1 MPNRYARPARS
12 RTIDALQGASGRSGV
27 PAILRAMS
35 NSTPIYRRLALL
47 TQGGLDI
54 YRNKTAMGMLRF
66 RPADV
71 VCVIDPKH
79 AGQDLGK
86 LTGVGSGIPIVAT
99 VVEAIRLGMQWLVI
113 GVATPGGFL
122 PDALKPQV
130 YEAIRN
136 RIGVISGLHESV
148 NGDPNL
154 VSLSARYAVELVNL
168 RKVSDDENHIGVAG
182 ARRTKA
188 FRVLTVGTDANIGKT
203 TTALELERHL
213 RARGYNAR
221 YVPTGQDG
229 KLITGR
235 GVCIDRVIA
244 NFASGAV
251 ERLVIH
257 EARSADILVIEGQDS
272 ILSPPYSGVSL
283 AILHGS
289 CPDAMVLCHA
299 PMRTEHRHT
308 DVPIPPLPIY
318 RQLYEQLLS
327 PLHPGKVVAV
337 SLNTMGMDEQAASA
351 SLAGAERAC
360 GLPTADV
367 VREGAGEGTR
377 RLADALLAHARAC
390 GHRFAEHAGAATAP
404 QRGEQ
409 PPAPAAPAAA
419 GRVRGKPRRS

>member
-1 MPNRYARPARS
+1 
-12 RTIDALQGASGRSGV
+12 
-27 PAILRAMS
+27 MS
-35 NSTPIYRRLALL
+35 NSAPIYRRLALL

-54 YRNKTAMGMLRF
+54 FRNKTAMGMLRF
-66 RPADV
+66 RPVDV

-79 AGQDLGK
+79 AGQDLK
-86 LTGVGSGIPIVAT
+86 LLTGVGEGIPIVAT

-154 VSLSARYAVELVNL
+154 VSLAARYAVELVNL
-168 RKVSDDENHIGVAG
+168 RKVSEDEYHIGVGA

-203 TTALELERHL
+203 TTALEIERHL
-213 RARGYNAR
+213 RARGFNAR

-251 ERLVIH
+251 ERLVTH

-308 DVPIPPLPIY
+308 DVPIPPLATY
-318 RQLYEQLLS
+318 RQLYEQLLQ

-337 SLNTMGMDEQAASA
+337 SLNTMGMDERAARA
-351 SLAGAERAC
+351 ALNGAERAC

-367 VREGAGEGTR
+367 VREASGEGTR
-377 RLADALLAHARAC
+377 RLADALLAQAKAC
-390 GHRFAEHAGAATAP
+390 GHVFAQHAGAATALR
-404 QRGEQ
+404 QGERAQ
-409 PPAPAAPAAA
+409 GPPASA
-419 GRVRGKPRRS
+419 GRPHVPRRKPRRP

>member
-1 MPNRYARPARS
+1 MPTLNP
-12 RTIDALQGASGRSGV
+12 V
-27 PAILRAMS
+27 
-35 NSTPIYRRLALL
+35 YRRLALL

-79 AGQDLGK
+79 AGQDLK
-86 LTGVGSGIPIVAT
+86 QLTGVGNGIPIVST
-99 VVEAIRLGMQWLVI
+99 VVEAINLGMQWLVI

-122 PDALKPQV
+122 PDTLKPQV
-130 YEAIRN
+130 YEAIHN

-154 VSLSARYAVELVNL
+154 ASLAARYAVELVNL
-168 RKVSDDENHIGVAG
+168 RKVGEDENHIGVAA

-251 ERLVIH
+251 ERLIAH

-299 PMRTEHRHT
+299 PMRVEHRHRRAHPAARDLPPALRT
-308 DVPIPPLPIY
+308 HALAAPSRQGGGGEPQHHGHGPGGGARGARQRAARLRPADRGCGAGGDRRGHPPPRRCPARPCPCLRPPL
-318 RQLYEQLLS
+318 
-327 PLHPGKVVAV
+327 
-337 SLNTMGMDEQAASA
+337 
-351 SLAGAERAC
+351 
-360 GLPTADV
+360 
-367 VREGAGEGTR
+367 R
-377 RLADALLAHARAC
+377 RPCR
-390 GHRFAEHAGAATAP
+390 
-404 QRGEQ
+404 
-409 PPAPAAPAAA
+409 
-419 GRVRGKPRRS
+419 